1 MILLE
6 FFLPVSVRL
15 PHTHHHGNRCLSTHL
30 QVDLERSDPGGAAAD
45 HVAAPVLPEL
55 LIPETVDD
63 RAHEARDDVD
73 HQKEDVPDFQPQ
85 AREEG
90 DERCLQRRNHEGQH
104 AEQQLQQKKQMS
116 FRGLR
121 VRVRV
126 RDLPAAL
133 QQTGAPTCSPWS
145 STVFLALLMEARP
158 AEAAC
163 AVSMILQ

>member
-15 PHTHHHGNRCLSTHL
+15 PHTHHHGDRCLSSHL

-55 LIPETVDD
+55 LIPEAVDD

-73 HQKEDVPDFQPQ
+73 HQKEDVADFQPQ

-116 FRGLR
+116 FISLQPCSRLEHP
-121 VRVRV
+121 
-126 RDLPAAL
+126 PAAH
-133 QQTGAPTCSPWS
+133 GASLCSWPS
-145 STVFLALLMEARP
+145 
-158 AEAAC
+158 
-163 AVSMILQ
+163 